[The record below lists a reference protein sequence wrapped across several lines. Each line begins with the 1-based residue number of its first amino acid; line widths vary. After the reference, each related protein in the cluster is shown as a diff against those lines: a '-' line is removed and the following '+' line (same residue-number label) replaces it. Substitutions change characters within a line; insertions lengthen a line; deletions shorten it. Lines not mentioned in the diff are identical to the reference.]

1 MVSLLPAPQRG
12 SRASSERA
20 WRLRA
25 ARHAQGEAGPLGV
38 QPLPRLLEPACCKAA
53 DLTASGHERA
63 SLPWTM
69 ISPHR
74 LGACRREHLDAVART
89 MDANGDG
96 AVSYDEFVDAVI
108 PPSELQHVRDLERGK
123 VEPFK
128 EAIMGGAP
136 PRGGS
141 SGPTATSLGP
151 GRAKSAGPRGEGAGQ
166 AEAEAEAGGQA
177 RLAAPAD
184 ADVTPA
190 PRGTEEEAAGLESSQ
205 SQDSAQAREAKQASE
220 ARRQQAELANRLHSR
235 RASLGSFSTLF
246 GTDPSPSPSPSPNPS
261 LSPSPSPHPSL
272 SPRPDRRPSPRPSTN
287 PDLNPN
293 QAGARPR
300 APSSRARTSSPPSSR
315 AAYPTTS
322 GRGRSS
328 RPAASTSR
336 RRRRSPTAPSS
347 RSCSRPTP
355 ARRRRSHR
363 RRSSDPAS
371 TRASRARS
379 GRAGLTLTRAFN
391 RAQP

>member
-1 MVSLLPAPQRG
+1 
-12 SRASSERA
+12 
-20 WRLRA
+20 
-25 ARHAQGEAGPLGV
+25 
-38 QPLPRLLEPACCKAA
+38 
-53 DLTASGHERA
+53 
-63 SLPWTM
+63 
-69 ISPHR
+69 
-74 LGACRREHLDAVART
+74 

-128 EAIMGGAP
+128 EAVMGGAP

-141 SGPTATSLGP
+141 SGRTATSLGP

-246 GTDPSPSPSPSPNPS
+246 GTDPSPSPSPSPN
-261 LSPSPSPHPSL
+261 L
-272 SPRPDRRPSPRPSTN
+272 
-287 PDLNPN
+287 
-293 QAGARPR
+293 
-300 APSSRARTSSPPSSR
+300 
-315 AAYPTTS
+315 
-322 GRGRSS
+322 
-328 RPAASTSR
+328 
-336 RRRRSPTAPSS
+336 
-347 RSCSRPTP
+347 
-355 ARRRRSHR
+355 
-363 RRSSDPAS
+363 
-371 TRASRARS
+371 
-379 GRAGLTLTRAFN
+379 
-391 RAQP
+391 

>member
-1 MVSLLPAPQRG
+1 MSAPHTALDRVSPP
-12 SRASSERA
+12 
-20 WRLRA
+20 
-25 ARHAQGEAGPLGV
+25 
-38 QPLPRLLEPACCKAA
+38 
-53 DLTASGHERA
+53 
-63 SLPWTM
+63 
-69 ISPHR
+69 R

-89 MDANGDG
+89 MDVNGDG

-108 PPSELQHVRDLERGK
+108 PPSELQHVRGLERAK

-128 EAIMGGAP
+128 EAIMGGA

-166 AEAEAEAGGQA
+166 AEAEGEAGGQA
-177 RLAAPAD
+177 LLAAPAD

-190 PRGTEEEAAGLESSQ
+190 PRGTEEEAAGFESSQ
-205 SQDSAQAREAKQASE
+205 SKDSAQAREAKRASE

-246 GTDPSPSPSPSPNPS
+246 GTDPSPGPSPKPSPSPRPD
-261 LSPSPSPHPSL
+261 PSPSP
-272 SPRPDRRPSPRPSTN
+272 RPNTN

-315 AAYPTTS
+315 AACPTTTR
-322 GRGRSS
+322 RGRSS
-328 RPAASTSR
+328 RAAASSSR
-336 RRRRSPTAPSS
+336 RRRRSPTATSS
-347 RSCSRPTP
+347 RSYSSPTP
-355 ARRRRSHR
+355 ARRRRSR
-363 RRSSDPAS
+363 RRPSSGPAT
-371 TRASRARS
+371 TRD
-379 GRAGLTLTRAFN
+379 
-391 RAQP
+391 

>member
-1 MVSLLPAPQRG
+1 
-12 SRASSERA
+12 
-20 WRLRA
+20 
-25 ARHAQGEAGPLGV
+25 
-38 QPLPRLLEPACCKAA
+38 
-53 DLTASGHERA
+53 
-63 SLPWTM
+63 M

-166 AEAEAEAGGQA
+166 AEAEAESGAQA

-261 LSPSPSPHPSL
+261 P
-272 SPRPDRRPSPRPSTN
+272 
-287 PDLNPN
+287 
-293 QAGARPR
+293 
-300 APSSRARTSSPPSSR
+300 
-315 AAYPTTS
+315 
-322 GRGRSS
+322 
-328 RPAASTSR
+328 
-336 RRRRSPTAPSS
+336 
-347 RSCSRPTP
+347 
-355 ARRRRSHR
+355 
-363 RRSSDPAS
+363 
-371 TRASRARS
+371 
-379 GRAGLTLTRAFN
+379 
-391 RAQP
+391 